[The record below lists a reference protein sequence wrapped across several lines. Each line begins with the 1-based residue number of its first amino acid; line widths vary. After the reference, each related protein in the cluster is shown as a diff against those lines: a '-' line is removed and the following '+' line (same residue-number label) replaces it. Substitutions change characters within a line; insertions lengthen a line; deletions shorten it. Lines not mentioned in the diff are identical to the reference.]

1 MVVDVGFT
9 AQMEEDLDKIA
20 RGQSDRLT
28 VMREFYQPFKAT
40 VDQALAAAAKERQ
53 PAAKVAKAPKAK
65 REGGRGGGRK
75 SKAQPSSSK
84 EGQACPLCKEGV
96 LQVKSG
102 KFGAFLGCSRY
113 ALGCQ
118 YTENVGTKAR
128 QFRKRTSKK
137 SRTRSKP

>member
-1 MVVDVGFT
+1 
-9 AQMEEDLDKIA
+9 MEEDLDKIA

-53 PAAKVAKAPKAK
+53 PAAKVAKATRAK
-65 REGGRGGGRK
+65 REGGRGGGK
-75 SKAQPSSSK
+75 KAKAQPTSPK
-84 EGQACPLCKEGV
+84 EGQACPLCKEGI

-118 YTENVGTKAR
+118 YTENIGSKGKS
-128 QFRKRTSKK
+128 FRKRTARK
-137 SRTRSKP
+137 SRTRSK